1 MAQNLR
7 GRVKSA
13 KYWWLIHE
21 HNKNTFCWTLVLE
34 ILHASHKQHST
45 RENIGT
51 EKEKKNMLHRL
62 FSQLKSCR
70 LDLLFRSM
78 FAKLAAFSFQM
89 HQQAKW
95 SSWILLTH
103 DCDELSM
110 WKMFKDFLHHC
121 VKVVC
126 ARGFP
131 FYVTCDCT
139 DCMDPH
145 CPILIC
151 WYTWAKKKEE
161 NSDHKFL
168 QIM

>member
-1 MAQNLR
+1 
-7 GRVKSA
+7 
-13 KYWWLIHE
+13 
-21 HNKNTFCWTLVLE
+21 
-34 ILHASHKQHST
+34 
-45 RENIGT
+45 
-51 EKEKKNMLHRL
+51 
-62 FSQLKSCR
+62 
-70 LDLLFRSM
+70 
-78 FAKLAAFSFQM
+78 M

-95 SSWILLTH
+95 SSWMLFTH

-151 WYTWAKKKEE
+151 WYTWAKKKKKTVESQISPNYVME
-161 NSDHKFL
+161 QSAKPTTLVIRYDRRKINSNNQQRHWMLRVKNWSTTPFNPGGGGHSTFFQVGGVRPGFL
-168 QIM
+168 KCGA